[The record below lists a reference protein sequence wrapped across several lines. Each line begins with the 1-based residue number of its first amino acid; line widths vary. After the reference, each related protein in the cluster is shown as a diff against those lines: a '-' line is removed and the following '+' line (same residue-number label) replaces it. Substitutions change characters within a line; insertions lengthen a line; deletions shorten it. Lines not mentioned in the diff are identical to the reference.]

1 MFHYDPNRE
10 LYLGFRKIAERMSAR
25 EVGDRAEE
33 VSSSGEVSAET
44 SRAARLMRNRG
55 RRTKIRIDGSTSMN
69 VRDHAPRVIK
79 KLSRGAV
86 ELRDMCDPLV
96 GRIAS
101 YSGFGMMGRR
111 CREGDQYKDDA
122 QDIQIWYSCYPDPE
136 RDGYFR
142 LLFLHGSRKGNFVH
156 SRSDSLPVIRSGSG
170 TREVFDYIRSCSDGV
185 LADFA
190 GLLKDPLM
198 VDRILWILDSKRR
211 DGEGFSGEVDE
222 YLNFDSL
229 FHIESVISDS
239 QERDLLAPQNLLCS
253 PKDKLPFLS
262 KVVVATPYVVQSS
275 RRSWKTKRREIMNM
289 LRRTTRLR

>member
-44 SRAARLMRNRG
+44 SRAVRLMRNRG
-55 RRTKIRIDGSTSMN
+55 RRTKIRIDGATSMN

-111 CREGDQYKDDA
+111 CREGDQYKDEA

-190 GLLKDPLM
+190 GLFEDLLM
-198 VDRILWILDSKRR
+198 VDRILWILTQSK
-211 DGEGFSGEVDE
+211 GMAK
-222 YLNFDSL
+222 DSL
-229 FHIESVISDS
+229 GRPTSTLILIRYFISKAS
-239 QERDLLAPQNLLCS
+239 SLTVKSAISWR
-253 PKDKLPFLS
+253 PKIYFVHLKINF
-262 KVVVATPYVVQSS
+262 
-275 RRSWKTKRREIMNM
+275 RF
-289 LRRTTRLR
+289 

>member
-25 EVGDRAEE
+25 EVGDRVEE

-44 SRAARLMRNRG
+44 SRAVRLMRNRG
-55 RRTKIRIDGSTSMN
+55 RRTKIRIDGATSMN

-111 CREGDQYKDDA
+111 CREGGQYKDDA

-136 RDGYFR
+136 RDEYFR
-142 LLFLHGSRKGNFVH
+142 LLFLHGSQLAPCIVD
-156 SRSDSLPVIRSGSG
+156 SDSLPAIRSGSG

-185 LADFA
+185 LTDFA
-190 GLLKDPLM
+190 GLLEDPLI
-198 VDRILWILDSKRR
+198 VNRILWILDSKQR
-211 DGEGFSGEVDE
+211 DGEGFSGRPTSTLILIRYFISKASSLTVKSAISWRPKI
-222 YLNFDSL
+222 YFVHLKINFR
-229 FHIESVISDS
+229 F
-239 QERDLLAPQNLLCS
+239 
-253 PKDKLPFLS
+253 
-262 KVVVATPYVVQSS
+262 
-275 RRSWKTKRREIMNM
+275 
-289 LRRTTRLR
+289 

>member
-44 SRAARLMRNRG
+44 SRAVRLMRNRG
-55 RRTKIRIDGSTSMN
+55 RRTKIRIDGATSMN

-122 QDIQIWYSCYPDPE
+122 QDIQIWYSCHPDPE
-136 RDGYFR
+136 SDGYFR

-156 SRSDSLPVIRSGSG
+156 NRSDSIPIIRSGSD
-170 TREVFDYIRSCSDGV
+170 THEVFDFIRSCSDSPSSTSIA
-185 LADFA
+185 LPTS
-190 GLLKDPLM
+190 PLV
-198 VDRILWILDSKRR
+198 VDRFLWILAPK
-211 DGEGFSGEVDE
+211 GEEAGEIASESDQN
-222 YLNFDSL
+222 LNFDSL
-229 FHIESVISDS
+229 FYIESVISDS
-239 QERDLLAPQNLLCS
+239 RGRDFLVPYPLFQS
-253 PKDKLPFLS
+253 PNGELPLLS
-262 KVVVATPYVVQSS
+262 KIVVATPYVVQSS